1 MRKRQWALVVLLIL
15 CVSGCLRVVS
25 GRADGVE
32 KIKVLVVQ
40 DARSIEIRGDS
51 GGAFQADRGPSGA
64 VTINGTDRAAHVKVA
79 PRDEFVYL
87 NGKPYRGTVEIYNGK
102 DGLYAVNEV
111 SMEYY
116 LASIINN
123 EISSKWHRE
132 AIKAQAVIARTYALY
147 QKRKRLKEQYHVAG
161 NVMGQVYSGAD
172 TEDSASFKAVRDT
185 AGEIV
190 AYKGEP
196 ALAVYHSNAGG
207 RTDSSGDIWAHE
219 YPYLRGVESPYDPDL
234 AWEVRIAGR
243 ELETLL
249 KRAGYKTGELE
260 AVYALASTP
269 GKRVKTVVV
278 QDASGAKIRLSGE
291 DLRKTIGYGT
301 LKSTIFEVLRSGDE
315 FVFKGRGSGH
325 GVGLSQWGAKG
336 MAEAG
341 YPYEKILKHFYP
353 GTDLIR
359 AY

>member
-1 MRKRQWALVVLLIL
+1 MRKRHWALVVLVVL
-15 CVSGCLRVVS
+15 CVSGCVHVVS

-51 GGAFQADRGPSGA
+51 GGAFQADKGPSG
-64 VTINGTDRAAHVKVA
+64 VVRINGADRAAPVRVA

-87 NGKPYRGTVEIYNGK
+87 NGKPYRGIVEIYNGK

-116 LASIINN
+116 LAGIINN

-132 AIKAQAVIARTYALY
+132 AIKAQAVVARTYALY
-147 QKRKRLKEQYHVAG
+147 QKKKHLKEPYHVAG

-172 TEDSASFKAVRDT
+172 TEDPASFKAVRDT

-196 ALAVYHSNAGG
+196 ALTVYHSNAGG
-207 RTDSSGDIWAHE
+207 RTDSSGDIWAHD
-219 YPYLRGVESPYDPDL
+219 YPYLRGVDSPYDPEL
-234 AWEVRIAGR
+234 AWEVRLAGR
-243 ELETLL
+243 ELEALL
-249 KRAGYKTGELE
+249 KKAGYKIGAPE
-260 AVYALASTP
+260 AVYALAATP
-269 GKRVKTVVV
+269 GKRVRTLMV
-278 QDASGAKIRLSGE
+278 QDTSGAKIRLSGE
-291 DLRKTIGYGT
+291 DMRRAIGYGT
-301 LKSTIFEVLRSGDE
+301 LKSAIFEVIRADDE
-315 FVFKGRGSGH
+315 FIFKGRGSGH

-341 YPYEKILKHFYP
+341 YTYEKILKHFYP
-353 GTDLIR
+353 GTDLVR